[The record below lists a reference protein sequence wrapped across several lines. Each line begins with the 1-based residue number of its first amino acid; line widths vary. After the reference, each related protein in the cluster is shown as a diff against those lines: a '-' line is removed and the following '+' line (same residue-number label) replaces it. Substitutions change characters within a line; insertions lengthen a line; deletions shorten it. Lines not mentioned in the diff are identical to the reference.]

1 MLSQITIAKKRT
13 GAIIALLGIVSP
25 LLGYAADPMTLA
37 EQIRTQNA
45 HMAEVFAQNLA
56 ASQERARII
65 QEAAQRMIGREQTA
79 TEIRLW
85 NNLRELERLQRAA
98 QVHRQQVIDAARLAT
113 AATAGGVGAGVTVTT
128 GAAGGTAVAAGGI
141 SAGAAA
147 GLAVAIPL
155 TVAGAAC
162 SAYRIGYNSAVA
174 NNATLC
180 MALRSCESMTRAGQ
194 GRMCS
199 INNINISLSN
209 NADSIRFWGDA
220 YNTCAAALP
229 WFLDRVSL
237 YTACPRGNTFVP
249 PTVPAF

>member
-98 QVHRQQVIDAARLAT
+98 QVHRQQVLDAARI
-113 AATAGGVGAGVTVTT
+113 AAAAAAGGAGTGVAVTT
-128 GAAGGTAVAAGGI
+128 GATAGGTAVAAGGI

-180 MALRSCESMTRAGQ
+180 MALRSCEAMTRAGQ

-199 INNINISLSN
+199 INNNNIALSN
-209 NADSIRFWGDA
+209 NADSNVNGENFPYLLHSD
-220 YNTCAAALP
+220 
-229 WFLDRVSL
+229 
-237 YTACPRGNTFVP
+237 
-249 PTVPAF
+249 